1 MIKMTQALV
10 TRQQV
15 FDAADALNR
24 GGKPVNGYGTYN
36 LCPVGSLTTH
46 YKYVAEWLKLQGAS
60 AANTP
65 ERTSIPEVLANVTA
79 DLNAR
84 LAKIIEAEVQIR
96 VDGQATAFRSEAA
109 EANRQSAAVMADC
122 ECILA
127 DLNEERRCHSETQ
140 AANQAA
146 IEQIAQLKLQ
156 GADASA
162 RALAAELREVELR
175 KHVDDL
181 KTELATHVDLHKA
194 EQELAAQLHQEIARM
209 QARIEQTGNDAAA
222 LQAEIAAA
230 RAAVAAANDRVA
242 VDAARASAEIKALI
256 VACEDARCEA
266 KEQSALAARLSGELG
281 AVRRQSDEYLALVKK
296 RKTVAEGAPAR
307 GSKSH
312 AN

>member
-1 MIKMTQALV
+1 MTQALV

-15 FDAADALNR
+15 FDAADTLNR
-24 GGKPVNGYGTYN
+24 GGKTVTGYGTYN

-84 LAKIIEAEVQIR
+84 LTKIIEAEVQIR
-96 VDGQATAFRSEAA
+96 VDGQATTFRAEAA
-109 EANRQSAAVMADC
+109 EANKQSVAVMADC
-122 ECILA
+122 ERILA
-127 DLNEERRCHSETQ
+127 DLNEERRAHAETQ
-140 AANQAA
+140 ASNHAA

-156 GADASA
+156 CADASA
-162 RALAAELREVELR
+162 RALTAELREVELR

-194 EQELAAQLHQEIARM
+194 EQELAAQFRQEVAQM
-209 QARIEQTGNDAAA
+209 QARIDQAGKDAAA
-222 LQAEIAAA
+222 LHAEIAAA

-242 VDAARASAEIKALI
+242 VDAARTSAEIRALT
-256 VACEDARCEA
+256 VASEDARREA
-266 KEQSALAARLSGELG
+266 KEQAALAARLSGELG
-281 AVRRQSDEYLALVKK
+281 AVRRQADEYLTLVKK
-296 RKTVAEGAPAR
+296 RKTGAEGALVR

>member
-1 MIKMTQALV
+1 MTQAIV

-15 FDAADALNR
+15 FDAADTLTR
-24 GGKPVNGYGTYN
+24 GGKPVTGYGTYN
-36 LCPVGSLTTH
+36 LCPVGSFTTH

-65 ERTSIPEVLANVTA
+65 ERTAIPEVLANVTA

-84 LAKIIEAEVQIR
+84 LAKIIEAEVQVR
-96 VDGQATAFRSEAA
+96 ADGQATAFRAEAA
-109 EANRQSAAVMADC
+109 EANQQSAAVMADC
-122 ECILA
+122 ERILA
-127 DLNEERRCHSETQ
+127 DLNEERRGHGETQ

-146 IEQIAQLKLQ
+146 SEQIAQLKLQ

-194 EQELAAQLHQEIARM
+194 EQELASQLRQEIARM
-209 QARIEQTGNDAAA
+209 QARIEQAGNDAAA

-242 VDAARASAEIKALI
+242 VDTARASAEIKALT
-256 VACEDARCEA
+256 VACADARREA

-281 AVRRQSDEYLALVKK
+281 AVRRQADDYLALVKK
-296 RKTVAEGAPAR
+296 RKTVAERAPAR

>member
-1 MIKMTQALV
+1 MTQALV

-15 FDAADALNR
+15 FDAADELKHD
-24 GGKPVNGYGTYN
+24 GKPVTGYGTYN
-36 LCPVGSLTTH
+36 LRPVGSLTTH

-60 AANTP
+60 ASNTP

-96 VDGQATAFRSEAA
+96 VDGQATAFRTAAA
-109 EANRQSAAVMADC
+109 EANQQSASVMADC

-140 AANQAA
+140 SANEAA
-146 IEQIAQLKLQ
+146 IEQIAQLKLEF
-156 GADASA
+156 ADASA
-162 RALAAELREVELR
+162 RALAAELREGELR

-181 KTELATHVDLHKA
+181 KSELATHGDLHKA
-194 EQELAAQLHQEIARM
+194 AQEQSTQLRQEIARM
-209 QARIEQTGNDAAA
+209 QAKIDQTGIDAAA
-222 LQAEIAAA
+222 LQIEIAAA
-230 RAAVAAANDRVA
+230 RAAAAAANERA
-242 VDAARASAEIKALI
+242 TADAAKAFAEIKALTI
-256 VACEDARCEA
+256 ACEDAHRDA
-266 KEQSALAARLSGELG
+266 KEHSALAARLSGELG
-281 AVRRQSDEYLALVKK
+281 AVRRQADDYLALVKK
-296 RKTVAEGAPAR
+296 RQAGSATLAAR

>member
-1 MIKMTQALV
+1 MTQALV

-15 FDAADALNR
+15 FDAADTLNR
-24 GGKPVNGYGTYN
+24 GDQPVTGYGTYK
-36 LCPVGSLTTH
+36 LHPVGSLTTH
-46 YKYVAEWLKLQGAS
+46 CKYVAEWLKLQGAS

-84 LAKIIEAEVQIR
+84 LGKIMEAEVQIR
-96 VDGQATAFRSEAA
+96 VDGQATAFRTEAA
-109 EANRQSAAVMADC
+109 EANQQSAAVMADC
-122 ECILA
+122 ERILA
-127 DLNEERRCHSETQ
+127 DLNEERRSHSETQ
-140 AANQAA
+140 TANATA

-194 EQELAAQLHQEIARM
+194 EQELTSQLRQEIARM
-209 QARIEQTGNDAAA
+209 QARIEQAGNDAAV
-222 LQAEIAAA
+222 LQAEIAAV
-230 RAAVAAANDRVA
+230 RAAAVAANDRVA
-242 VDAARASAEIKALI
+242 ADAARASAEIKALTI
-256 VACEDARCEA
+256 ACEDARRDA
-266 KEQSALAARLSGELG
+266 KEQSALAARLGGELV
-281 AVRRQSDEYLALVKK
+281 AVQRQADDYLALVKK
-296 RKTVAEGAPAR
+296 RKTVAEGTRAR

>member
-1 MIKMTQALV
+1 MTQALV

-15 FDAADALNR
+15 FDTADKLNR
-24 GGKPVNGYGTYN
+24 AGQPVTGYGTYD
-36 LCPVGSLTTH
+36 LIKVGSLTTH

-65 ERTSIPEVLANVTA
+65 DRTSIPEVLANVTA

-84 LAKIIEAEVQIR
+84 LGKIIEAEVQIR
-96 VDGQATAFRSEAA
+96 VDGQATAFRTEAA
-109 EANRQSAAVMADC
+109 EANQQSAAVMADC
-122 ECILA
+122 ERILA
-127 DLNEERRCHSETQ
+127 DLNEERRSHNETQ
-140 AANQAA
+140 TANATA

-194 EQELAAQLHQEIARM
+194 EQELAAQLRQEIVRM
-209 QARIEQTGNDAAA
+209 QARIEKAGNDAAA

-230 RAAVAAANDRVA
+230 RAAVAAGNDRVA
-242 VDAARASAEIKALI
+242 ADATRASTEIKALTI
-256 VACEDARCEA
+256 ASEVARRDA
-266 KEQSALAARLSGELG
+266 KEQSALAARLSGELD
-281 AVRRQSDEYLALVKK
+281 AVRRQADDYLALVKK
-296 RKTVAEGAPAR
+296 RKTVAEGARAR